1 MAKIFGYGVDLSK
14 LNFTDETKMKEFI
27 KRYLPDF
34 AKEID
39 INEKENE
46 VDIFECIDNYNNDLG
61 YDGLSALLADVI
73 NEQEQ
78 IQLSAYDFIPNG
90 YIYIPA
96 NYPWQFNNKEKR
108 LTAESMQEILKKYLS
123 KITDDK
129 IICEDLDLYIESLD

>member
-73 NEQEQ
+73 NEKEQ
-78 IQLSAYDFIPNG
+78 IQLSA
-90 YIYIPA
+90 
-96 NYPWQFNNKEKR
+96 
-108 LTAESMQEILKKYLS
+108 
-123 KITDDK
+123 
-129 IICEDLDLYIESLD
+129 